1 MNIEDHMYIL
11 TADEN
16 IKQTA
21 HREVDVQVDLLHADT
36 GANRL
41 AFAWDYRALI
51 PPYNN
56 PNTVG
61 SKILQ
66 GVNYASAASGILN
79 ETGTLFGQLF
89 PLDEQIQNFGKTLE
103 ELNSLLGGDVGDYLK
118 NSLYFVCVGNNDYLN
133 NYLLPLSNKP
143 KKYTPETFADLLLHH
158 FNRQLKDLYNL
169 RGMKFLITGLRP
181 LGCIP
186 EQIGN
191 SGNTSSCV
199 ESTNHLASVF
209 NSKLK
214 AMLDQLNIDLDGS
227 YFLYWDTYS
236 STLDVITN
244 YSSYGPGH
252 ACSNYFGTKP
262 PSLDIVRIFNFS
274 NEVCR
279 RILQAPFSLQLHYN
293 ACNTSFLPCSSDGI
307 DDTHQSTT
315 TLVQKKKIP
324 AGRKASSDN
333 KKSWKDKG
341 FTSLIVAAPEMDVE
355 SIIEDLLP
363 ILSYYAPFAIYHQY
377 LQIHKS
383 LNIPAKDMF
392 YFGIALDLKSPA
404 ADVAAIKV
412 QQGLNW
418 LGHMLGLLDNLL
430 ESRLSK

>member
-1 MNIEDHMYIL
+1 MRKVGGWIWLLLAMSLMSSVIGGAEVPAMFVFGDSLVDPGNNNNLTTLAKANYKPNGVDFPEGVTGRFCNGGTVADHLGFRMGL
-11 TADEN
+11 P
-16 IKQTA
+16 
-21 HREVDVQVDLLHADT
+21 
-36 GANRL
+36 
-41 AFAWDYRALI
+41 LI

-169 RGMKFLITGLRP
+169 GGRKFLITGLGP

-244 YSSYGPGH
+244 YSSYGFKYQH
-252 ACSNYFGTKP
+252 KACCG
-262 PSLDIVRIFNFS
+262 
-274 NEVCR
+274 
-279 RILQAPFSLQLHYN
+279 
-293 ACNTSFLPCSSDGI
+293 
-307 DDTHQSTT
+307 
-315 TLVQKKKIP
+315 
-324 AGRKASSDN
+324 AGRA
-333 KKSWKDKG
+333 KG
-341 FTSLIVAAPEMDVE
+341 Q
-355 SIIEDLLP
+355 IICLP
-363 ILSYYAPFAIYHQY
+363 VLPLKCHDRRDFVFWDPYHPTDAF
-377 LQIHKS
+377 
-383 LNIPAKDMF
+383 NV
-392 YFGIALDLKSPA
+392 IA
-404 ADVAAIKV
+404 
-412 QQGLNW
+412 
-418 LGHMLGLLDNLL
+418 
-430 ESRLSK
+430 SRLAYQGNLQHSFPRNVQELIES